1 VELGTQVFKVLCSNQ
16 PFFNFFSQHMEM
28 CSPKTLGGKKP
39 VCFCMRVYIHFNSY
53 RKESIKYSCN
63 LEHAILE
70 TCWPLVFSLSGW
82 SHRGFKDLVPH

>member
-1 VELGTQVFKVLCSNQ
+1 
-16 PFFNFFSQHMEM
+16 MEM
-28 CSPKTLGGKKP
+28 CSPKALGGKKP

-70 TCWPLVFSLSGW
+70 TCWLAPWVFSLRLESQRLQGPGPTLASGGREGLK
-82 SHRGFKDLVPH
+82 S